1 MKLGW
6 AAGRV
11 LGSRGTRKVLIG
23 KDTRISGY
31 MFESALVAGL
41 TAVGMDSHLT
51 GPLPTPAIAYLTKTL
66 RAAAGIVISASHN
79 PYDDNGIKFFSS
91 TGEKLPDHLEEAI
104 EAELERPLEC
114 VTSRELG
121 KAYRMEDATG
131 RYIEFCKAAFPG
143 RQDLSGIHIVVD
155 CAHGATYQIA
165 PAVLTELG
173 ATVHVIGNQPNGIN
187 INDHCGATSL
197 ELLQKTVTERNA
209 DLGIALD
216 GDGDR
221 VMMVDHKGDILDGD
235 HLIYVI
241 AAYQHAR
248 GEFTGGVVGTLMSNM
263 GLELALA
270 SLDIPFVRARVGDR
284 HVMEQL
290 VANGWLLGGETSG
303 HVICRDVVTTG
314 DGVVTALKVLSVMR
328 DTGRT
333 LRELAET
340 MPCLP
345 QEIVNVR
352 FNGGIDPLEENA
364 VKTAV
369 EQAES
374 ALDVASDNPKGRV
387 LLRKSGTEPVIRVM
401 VEAGDETLA
410 AHWAGFI
417 AEALNETQI
426 SGRETV

>member
-1 MKLGW
+1 MIT
-6 AAGRV
+6 
-11 LGSRGTRKVLIG
+11 GSN
-23 KDTRISGY
+23 
-31 MFESALVAGL
+31 FFQ
-41 TAVGMDSHLT
+41 
-51 GPLPTPAIAYLTKTL
+51 
-66 RAAAGIVISASHN
+66 ASV
-79 PYDDNGIKFFSS
+79 
-91 TGEKLPDHLEEAI
+91 EKLPDHLEEAI

-143 RQDLSGIHIVVD
+143 KQDLAGIHIVVD

-173 ATVHVIGNQPNGIN
+173 ATVDVIGNQPNGIN

-221 VMMVDHKGDILDGD
+221 VMMVDDRGDILDGD
-235 HLIYVI
+235 RLIYVI
-241 AAYQHAR
+241 ATHQHDR
-248 GEFTGGVVGTLMSNM
+248 GDFKGGVVGTLMSNM

-270 SLDIPFVRARVGDR
+270 SVGIPFVRAKVGDR

-290 VANGWLLGGETSG
+290 VANEWLLGGETSG

-314 DGVVTALKVLSVMR
+314 DGIVTALKALSVMR

-340 MPCLP
+340 MPYLP
-345 QEIVNVR
+345 QKIVNVR
-352 FNGGIDPLEENA
+352 IDGKVDPLAGKGVKAA
-364 VKTAV
+364 VA
-369 EQAES
+369 EAES
-374 ALDVASDNPKGRV
+374 ALDTRSGNPRGRI

-410 AHWAGFI
+410 VHWASFI
-417 AEALNETQI
+417 AEAL
-426 SGRETV
+426 RAPL